1 LLPAPHTTLSEAEGE
16 LCGVPTE
23 LRGLG
28 LRRGRVYQLL
38 ALSDSELAEEE
49 SKGTTWAYNYFFVKA
64 LITPEISFNFSFS
77 GLTSFNLL

>member
-28 LRRGRVYQLL
+28 LRRGRELPGHTIISLL
-38 ALSDSELAEEE
+38 KL
-49 SKGTTWAYNYFFVKA
+49 
-64 LITPEISFNFSFS
+64 
-77 GLTSFNLL
+77 